1 MTVAN
6 FTMSVVTSNF
16 RVSANTPNYAYVFNF
31 EQDFDQRENRDW
43 MINNWYQA
51 FYFVGAY
58 MVFVF
63 GGQAYMQSRPRYE
76 LRRVLAAWNV
86 FLAAFS
92 IIGTVRTLP
101 EMIHVLREYGLQHSV
116 CNPSFIEQVKV
127 SGFWTWMFTLS
138 KVPEL
143 GDTIFIILR
152 KQNLVFLHWYHH
164 ITVLLFSWYS
174 YTEHIAP
181 ARWYVVMNYI
191 VHSIMYSYFALR
203 ALRYNVPRYVAM
215 VITTSQILQMVVG
228 AYVSYL
234 GYQVKLRGEFCQIS
248 EDTAKLAIL
257 MYLSYFV
264 LFARLFYN
272 AYLQPKRGKLQKSE

>member
-1 MTVAN
+1 MRYY
-6 FTMSVVTSNF
+6 TMSVVASNF
-16 RVSANTPNYAYVFNF
+16 WVTANLPNYSYIFNF
-31 EQDFDQRENRDW
+31 ERNFDQREQRNW
-43 MINNWYQA
+43 MIKNWYQA
-51 FYFVGAY
+51 FYFVGVY
-58 MVFVF
+58 MVLVF
-63 GGQAYMQSRPRYE
+63 GGQVYMQSRPRYD
-76 LRRVLAAWNV
+76 LRRILAAWNV
-86 FLAAFS
+86 FLAVFS
-92 IIGTVRTLP
+92 IIGAMRTLP
-101 EMIHVLREYGLQHSV
+101 EMIHVLRKYGFQYSV

-143 GDTIFIILR
+143 CDTIFIVLR
-152 KQNLVFLHWYHH
+152 KQNLMFLHWYHH

-191 VHSIMYSYFALR
+191 VHSVMYSYFVLR
-203 ALRYNVPRYVAM
+203 ALRFNVPRYVAM
-215 VITTSQILQMVVG
+215 VITTSQILQMILG

-234 GYQVKLRGEFCQIS
+234 GYQVKQEGEFCQIS
-248 EDTAKLAIL
+248 EDTAKIAIL

-272 AYLQPKRGKLQKSE
+272 AYIQPKGGKLQKTN

>member
-1 MTVAN
+1 
-6 FTMSVVTSNF
+6 MSVVASNF
-16 RVSANTPNYAYVFNF
+16 WVTANLPNYSYIFNF
-31 EQDFDQRENRDW
+31 ERNFDQREQRNW
-43 MINNWYQA
+43 MIKNWYQA
-51 FYFVGAY
+51 FYFVGVY
-58 MVFVF
+58 MVLVF
-63 GGQAYMQSRPRYE
+63 GGQVYMQSRPRYD
-76 LRRVLAAWNV
+76 LRRILAAWNV
-86 FLAAFS
+86 FLAVFS
-92 IIGTVRTLP
+92 IIGAMRTLP
-101 EMIHVLREYGLQHSV
+101 EMIHVLRKYGFQYSV

-143 GDTIFIILR
+143 CDTIFIVLR
-152 KQNLVFLHWYHH
+152 KQNLMFLHWYHH

-191 VHSIMYSYFALR
+191 VHSVMYSYFVLR
-203 ALRYNVPRYVAM
+203 ALRFNVPRYVAM
-215 VITTSQILQMVVG
+215 VITTSQILQMILG

-234 GYQVKLRGEFCQIS
+234 GYQVKQEGEFCQIS
-248 EDTAKLAIL
+248 EDTAKIAIL

-272 AYLQPKRGKLQKSE
+272 AYIQPKGGKLQKTN

>member
-1 MTVAN
+1 
-6 FTMSVVTSNF
+6 MSVVTSNF

>member
-1 MTVAN
+1 
-6 FTMSVVTSNF
+6 MSVVASNF
-16 RVSANTPNYAYVFNF
+16 WVTANLPNYSYIFNF
-31 EQDFDQRENRDW
+31 ERNFDQREHRNW
-43 MINNWYQA
+43 MIKNWYQA
-51 FYFVGAY
+51 FYFVGVY
-58 MVFVF
+58 MVLVF
-63 GGQAYMQSRPRYE
+63 GGQVYMQSRPRYD
-76 LRRVLAAWNV
+76 LRRILAAWNV
-86 FLAAFS
+86 FLAVFS
-92 IIGTVRTLP
+92 IIGAIRTLP
-101 EMIHVLREYGLQHSV
+101 EMIHVLRKYGFQYSV

-143 GDTIFIILR
+143 CDTIFIVLR
-152 KQNLVFLHWYHH
+152 KQNLMFLHWYHH

-191 VHSIMYSYFALR
+191 VHSVMYSYFVLR
-203 ALRYNVPRYVAM
+203 ALRFNVPRYVAM
-215 VITTSQILQMVVG
+215 VITTSQILQMILG

-234 GYQVKLRGEFCQIS
+234 GYQVKQEGEFCQIS
-248 EDTAKLAIL
+248 EDTAKIAIL

-272 AYLQPKRGKLQKSE
+272 AYIQPKGEKLQKTN